1 MRFLLVN
8 NFKIPKMEEKENNVC
23 LYMICKCAGRVSLC
37 ANGNT
42 VLSCTVTNNET
53 YNNVPFAYE

>member
-1 MRFLLVN
+1 
-8 NFKIPKMEEKENNVC
+8 MEEKENNVC
-23 LYMICKCAGRVSLC
+23 LYMICKCAGRVSLL